1 MLLEQND
8 QWCLPGRNMQL
19 EAFEAVSD
27 NPQVK
32 PSIVVT

>member
-8 QWCLPGRNMQL
+8 ERCPQRRYMQL

-27 NPQVK
+27 NQQAKLAAV
-32 PSIVVT
+32 IN